1 MASPVQYPL
10 EQELD
15 VDKAMI
21 SRDSKMS
28 PCFQVGTLNTEAPD
42 IKVT

>member
-1 MASPVQYPL
+1 VASPVPCPL
-10 EQELD
+10 EQEPD

-28 PCFQVGTLNTEAPD
+28 PCFQVGTLSTEAPG
-42 IKVT
+42 IKVI